1 MANVFPDTDLEPAVD
16 DEPIVRP
23 GAKPNDESK
32 TKKQPPFAV
41 ILHND
46 NINGFDFVIATL
58 RKVFHYSRSKAFW
71 LTFKA
76 HVAGKSTVWSGTLEV
91 AELKADQIRS
101 CGPDPNMKF
110 KGARK
115 LTVTIEP
122 LPG

>member
-1 MANVFPDTDLEPAVD
+1 MADLFPDSTLEEQT
-16 DEPIVRP
+16 DEPVVRP
-23 GAKPNDESK
+23 GAKPDEKSK
-32 TKKQPPFAV
+32 TKRQPPFAV

-46 NINGFDFVIATL
+46 SVNGFDFVITTL

-71 LTFKA
+71 LTLKA
-76 HVAGKSTVWSGTLEV
+76 HLAGKSTVWSGSLEV

-101 CGPDPNMKF
+101 CGADPNMKAQ
-110 KGARK
+110 GCLR